1 MNSDDIRTQQL
12 VLRPGDAG
20 YDEELAGFQTGFA
33 QRPDVIFAAT
43 SADDVEAA
51 VAFAA
56 GAGLP
61 VGVQAT
67 GHGLPGDFEGGV
79 LISTRRMDEVVV
91 DAAARTVRVSAGTR
105 WRQVVEAAAPTA
117 SPR

>member
-1 MNSDDIRTQQL
+1 MNCDDIRSQQL
-12 VLRPGDAG
+12 VPRPGDAG

-43 SADDVEAA
+43 SADDVVAA
-51 VAFAA
+51 VAYAA

-67 GHGLPGDFEGGV
+67 G
-79 LISTRRMDEVVV
+79 
-91 DAAARTVRVSAGTR
+91 
-105 WRQVVEAAAPTA
+105 QVVEAAAPHGLRGAADGPVVQA
-117 SPR
+117 SQVFLMACRAACTPGPHRVLICL